1 MTHSVNQESKAWCL
15 ILTQWRVRFH
25 SRWLIIKYE
34 FGRVRASGI
43 ISPDNNCL
51 GVEPGR
57 REKPVLHSLA
67 RLRNFGLLQIPCA
80 LQAHYYVA
88 LNKSAFDIFCK
99 FTWKFSLILVC
110 LLSSFVVSIS
120 WAPGH
125 HFSFLYI
132 CICKKCLSQIY
143 IHIKPPPTTLS
154 IAPLTRKVIYICF
167 VHTNLMS
174 LCLLLSLPWGD
185 YTL

>member
-110 LLSSFVVSIS
+110 LLSSFVVS
-120 WAPGH
+120 
-125 HFSFLYI
+125 HFLSTWTPFLI
-132 CICKKCLSQIY
+132 
-143 IHIKPPPTTLS
+143 
-154 IAPLTRKVIYICF
+154 PLHLHLQK
-167 VHTNLMS
+167 MS
-174 LCLLLSLPWGD
+174 LSNIHTHKATSHDSL
-185 YTL
+185 YCSSY